1 MIEASPTKTP
11 HSSAPDMNV
20 LVGRVLVLGVS
31 LSTLFIVA
39 GLLVLPMHGG
49 VTLTRLFDFPDSLG
63 VIMKGVFA
71 GHPQSIVSLGLLI
84 LLATPVLRVAIS
96 IVTFAIEKDR
106 KYVVITAFVL
116 AVLLGSIIQG
126 LANQGH
132 PSVFHTALGNFSGV
146 TIIVIGVCAF
156 FAGLLGS
163 LVGLGGGILV
173 VPILTIFFHIP
184 IRFAIG
190 VSIVSVIATSSGAAA
205 AYVRERVTNLRV
217 GMFLEVGT
225 TLGAVTGAIVAG
237 LLSSTVLGI
246 VFGVILLVSA
256 LPLIVKI
263 GEELPEGVKSDR
275 LARWLSLS
283 SVYPDAHLKREV
295 PYEVSHTP
303 WGLAMMYVAGLVSG
317 LLGIGSGTF
326 KVIAMDTVMRLP
338 MKVSTTT
345 SNLMIGVTAAASA
358 GIYFAR
364 GDIPPLLAAPV
375 ALGVL
380 AGALLGAR
388 VLHLVSNKAL
398 RYIFIPVIVVA
409 AVEMLLRSIG
419 IGK

>member
-1 MIEASPTKTP
+1 
-11 HSSAPDMNV
+11 MNILVGWV
-20 LVGRVLVLGVS
+20 LVVGVTV
-31 LSTLFIVA
+31 STILIVA
-39 GLLVLPMHGG
+39 GLLVLPTKGG
-49 VTLTRLFDFPDSLG
+49 ITLTRLFDFPDSLG
-63 VIMKGVFA
+63 VILHGAFA

-96 IVTFAIEKDR
+96 IVTFAIEKDG
-106 KYVVITAFVL
+106 KYVAITAFVL
-116 AVLLGSIIQG
+116 IVLLGSIIQG
-126 LANQGH
+126 LANPGH
-132 PSVFHTALGNFSGV
+132 STLPHSALSSFTGL
-146 TIIVIGVCAF
+146 TIVIIGLCSF

-173 VPILTIFFHIP
+173 VPVLTVFFHIP

-217 GMFLEVGT
+217 GMFLEMAT
-225 TLGAVTGAIVAG
+225 TVGAVTGAIVAG
-237 LLSSTVLGI
+237 LLSSAILGI
-246 VFGVILLVSA
+246 IFGTILLVSS

-275 LARWLSLS
+275 LAKWLRLPS
-283 SVYPDAHLKREV
+283 SYPDAHLKRNV
-295 PYEVSHTP
+295 DYEVSHTP

-388 VLHLVSNKAL
+388 ILHFVSNRGI
-398 RYIFIPVIVVA
+398 RYIFIPVIVAA
-409 AVEMLLRSIG
+409 AVEMLLRSAG

>member
-1 MIEASPTKTP
+1 MNEPSQAHKTT
-11 HSSAPDMNV
+11 AATLDMNV

-39 GLLVLPMHGG
+39 GLLVLPTHGG

-63 VIMKGVFA
+63 VIIHGVLA
-71 GHPQSIVSLGLLI
+71 GHPQSIVSLGLLL

-96 IVTFAIEKDR
+96 IVTFAIEKDA

-116 AVLLGSIIQG
+116 LVLLGSIIQG
-126 LANQGH
+126 LANPGH
-132 PSVFHTALGNFSGV
+132 STTAHEALRSFTGM
-146 TIIVIGVCAF
+146 TIVIIGICSFA
-156 FAGLLGS
+156 AGLLGS
-163 LVGLGGGILV
+163 LVGLGGGIMV

-225 TLGAVTGAIVAG
+225 TLGAVTGAVVAG
-237 LLSSTVLGI
+237 FLSSSVLGI
-246 VFGVILLVSA
+246 VFGVILLISVM
-256 LPLIVKI
+256 PLIVKI
-263 GEELPEGVKSDR
+263 GEELPTGVTSDR
-275 LARWLSLS
+275 LAKWLNLASA
-283 SVYPDAHLKREV
+283 YPDAHLKREV
-295 PYEVSHTP
+295 PYEVAHTP

-388 VLHLVSNKAL
+388 ILHFVSNRVL
-398 RYIFIPVIVVA
+398 RSIFIPVIVVA